1 MALKTPAI
9 SAPLFEVRQ
18 VEQVETSDSEGIP
31 LQKQETM
38 L

>member
-1 MALKTPAI
+1 MALRTAAI
-9 SAPLFEVRQ
+9 SAPLFEERQ
-18 VEQVETSDSEGIP
+18 VEQVEMSDSEGIP